1 MMRRRGLTLLE
12 VLASTVLLTMLASA
26 CLPLLRQAMS
36 DLRPTDEPF
45 ALVELTQLAELFLA
59 DPPAFGVESLES
71 QSDELHLS
79 WPEQPDRSPV
89 TVRRLSVDAPPPDH
103 VWVSFSCQGQRIF
116 RWLAVEADDAR
127 GPGP

>member
-12 VLASTVLLTMLASA
+12 VLAATVLLTLLASA

-59 DPPAFGVESLES
+59 DPSAFGVESLPS
-71 QSDELHLS
+71 QLDEFHLP

-89 TVRRLSVDAPPPDH
+89 TVRRWRADAPPPDH
-103 VWVSFSCQGQRIF
+103 AWVSFTSGEQRIF
-116 RWLAVEADDAR
+116 RWIAIKDEQESE
-127 GPGP
+127 P